1 MPDEDQAAL
10 QFLIEHSIDVICRAA
25 PDLRLHYVSPSS
37 LRLLGFTPE
46 EMIGKKLEA
55 FISPDDA
62 SALTHHDRPDPS
74 QPPQTVRMQ
83 KKDGTTMWAEIK
95 LSFLCGSTNPGETII
110 VIHDVTE
117 FKSLQDRISVMEL
130 IDTRTGLSTPR
141 GFDEALEREW
151 NRALRESSHLAL
163 LLLDFNHFRQFHDW
177 RQHRE
182 GDRCLA
188 KAAAAV
194 ISALRVTDLAASYGT
209 EDIAVILPS
218 TGSAGAAK
226 VAEKVISAVQSL
238 RSDPDGGTKTEGWV
252 AVRVGIAAVRARPG
266 ATARMPELLR
276 IAADNALQR
285 AKRRDQLT
293 ANNLMIASPLAVATK
308 NKQLS

>member
-1 MPDEDQAAL
+1 MPEEDQAAL
-10 QFLIEHSIDVICRAA
+10 QFLAEHSIDVICRAD
-25 PDLRLHYVSPSS
+25 PDLRLQSVSPSS
-37 LRLLGFTPE
+37 LRLLGFAPE

-55 FISPDDA
+55 FVSPEDA
-62 SALTHHDRPDPS
+62 SSLTHHNHPDPN
-74 QPPQTVRMQ
+74 QPLTVRMQ
-83 KKDGTTMWAEIK
+83 KKDGTILWAQIK
-95 LSFLCGSTNPGETII
+95 LGFLSTTTHPSETVI
-110 VIHDVTE
+110 VIHDITE
-117 FKSLQDRISVMEL
+117 LKTLEDRVSVMEL

-151 NRALRESSHLAL
+151 NRALREGSHLAL

-226 VAEKVISAVQSL
+226 VAEKVIAAVQSL
-238 RSDPDGGTKTEGWV
+238 RSHPDGGTITEGWV
-252 AVRVGIAAVRARPG
+252 TVRIGIAAVRPRPG

-285 AKRRDQLT
+285 AKRRDQPS
-293 ANNLMIASPLAVATK
+293 ANNVMIASPLSVASK

>member
-1 MPDEDQAAL
+1 VTPVPDEDEAAL
-10 QFLIEHSIDVICRAA
+10 QFLTEHSIDVICRAA

-46 EMIGKKLEA
+46 EMIGKNLET
-55 FISPDDA
+55 FVSPEDA
-62 SALTHHDRPDPS
+62 LNLTHHGDSDLN
-74 QPPQTVRMQ
+74 QPPLTVRMQ
-83 KKDGTTMWAEIK
+83 KKDGMTMWAEIK
-95 LSFLCGSTNPGETII
+95 LGFVRAFANAGETII
-110 VIHDVTE
+110 IIHDVTDLRTLE
-117 FKSLQDRISVMEL
+117 GRLSLTEL
-130 IDTRTGLSTPR
+130 IDARTGLSTPR
-141 GFDEALEREW
+141 SFDETLDREW
-151 NRALRESSHLAL
+151 NRAVREGSHLAL

-194 ISALRVTDLAASYGT
+194 IGALRATDLAACYGA

-226 VAEKVISAVQSL
+226 VAEKVCSAIETL
-238 RSDPDGGTKTEGWV
+238 RSSPDGGSIGEG
-252 AVRVGIAAVRARPG
+252 RVTARIGIAAVRGRLG
-266 ATARMPELLR
+266 AVRMPELLR

-285 AKRRDQLT
+285 AKRCEQPNGRAAALVDHKET
-293 ANNLMIASPLAVATK
+293 SR
-308 NKQLS
+308 